1 MPDIAA
7 LLLGF
12 ALFGGM
18 VALVLGLLLRR
29 RQLVV
34 HVEIVDGRGAPVPGI
49 AIFGVRNRA
58 GLALAPTGSGRLGG
72 SQLHP
77 VEDNLGITDG
87 NGRFFNT
94 YKLANYHTLRIGPE
108 RIVFLDSLRGQ
119 MSARTP
125 ARIDLSH
132 DPLDFTGGSMG
143 KQR

>member
-1 MPDIAA
+1 MPDIVA

-12 ALFGGM
+12 ALLAGLA
-18 VALVLGLLLRR
+18 ALILVPLLRR

-34 HVEIVDGRGAPVPGI
+34 HLEIVDGRGAPVAGM

-58 GLALAPTGSGRLGG
+58 GVALAATGSGRLGG
-72 SQLHP
+72 SQLHA
-77 VEDNLGITDG
+77 VEDHLGATDG
-87 NGRFFNT
+87 SGRFFGT

-108 RIVFLDSLRGQ
+108 RIVFLDSVRGQ
-119 MSARTP
+119 MSARQA

-132 DPLDFTGGSMG
+132 DPLDFSGGSMG